1 MMTKQRASMFND
13 NLDDFDPGAPA
24 GERAPA
30 ADVRVIAER
39 HDFRSRS
46 PAKAPPAPRRHRTGR
61 NIQLNV
67 KVDAETRDMLYRL
80 ADAQGWVLGQTLQ
93 EALEALQEKLSKPA
107 D

>member
-1 MMTKQRASMFND
+1 MTKPRASMFD
-13 NLDDFDPGAPA
+13 DSLDDFEPGAPA
-24 GERAPA
+24 SDRATA

-46 PAKAPPAPRRHRTGR
+46 PSNDPPAPRRHRTGR

-80 ADAQGWVLGQTLQ
+80 ADAHGWVLGQTLQ
-93 EALEALQEKLSKPA
+93 EALKALQDKLTKPA